1 MAAQIWE
8 RAKLRPPLA
17 QMMSQTTGCPSPAIA
32 SVGQEPGLTTNEAC
46 GLENLFLLLLL
57 TAQVSKGV
65 NDHSKDEVQHN
76 DNDNEK
82 EQEVVDHTGWE

>member
-1 MAAQIWE
+1 
-8 RAKLRPPLA
+8 
-17 QMMSQTTGCPSPAIA
+17 MMSQPTGCPSLAIA
-32 SVGQEPGLTTNEAC
+32 SAGQEPGLTADEAC

-65 NDHSKDEVQHN
+65 DDHPKDEVQHN

-82 EQEVVDHTGWE
+82 EQEVVDHTSWE